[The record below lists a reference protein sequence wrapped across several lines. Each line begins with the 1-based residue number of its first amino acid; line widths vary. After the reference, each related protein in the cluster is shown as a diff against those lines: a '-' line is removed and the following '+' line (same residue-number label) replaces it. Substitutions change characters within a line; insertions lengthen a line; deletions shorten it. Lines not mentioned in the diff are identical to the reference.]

1 MSVKLIPVDFRP
13 KTRFAQIE
21 TEFQM
26 QLTTSAEIVKQAL
39 IDMNWSTMT
48 DNFYESDMIE
58 TLERK
63 FI

>member
-1 MSVKLIPVDFRP
+1 MPVKLIPVDLKP

-26 QLTTSAEIVKQAL
+26 GVTTSAEIVKQAL

>member
-1 MSVKLIPVDFRP
+1 M
-13 KTRFAQIE
+13 KTRFAKIE

-26 QLTTSAEIVKQAL
+26 GVTTSAEIVKQAL

>member
-39 IDMNWSTMT
+39 IYINWSTMT
-48 DNFYESDMIE
+48 YNFY
-58 TLERK
+58 
-63 FI
+63 

>member
-1 MSVKLIPVDFRP
+1 M

-26 QLTTSAEIVKQAL
+26 GVTTSAEIVKQAL

>member
-1 MSVKLIPVDFRP
+1 M
-13 KTRFAQIE
+13 KTRFAQIK

-26 QLTTSAEIVKQAL
+26 ELTTSAEIVKQAL
-39 IDMNWSTMT
+39 IDMNWSSMR

-58 TLERK
+58 TLEKK